1 MVVGRA
7 MCVFVRPLM
16 SQDRTA
22 KITRKTAETDIAIEL
37 NVDGSGKAKIDTG
50 VPFFDH
56 MLTLFTKH
64 GLFDLNVKV
73 VGDIE
78 VDYHHT
84 VEDTGIVLGQ
94 CFREALGNKAGIT
107 RYGFFLL
114 PMDETLAE
122 VAIDLSGRAFLSYH
136 APERV
141 EAIGGVNRFSYQ
153 LVEEFLR
160 AFSSSLLA
168 TLHVEIRRGRDAHHM
183 AEAIFKGLSRAMDAA
198 TRLDPRV
205 TGIPSTKD
213 VL

>member
-1 MVVGRA
+1 M
-7 MCVFVRPLM
+7 P
-16 SQDRTA
+16 RTA
-22 KITRKTAETDIAIEL
+22 NQHRKTAETDIQIDL
-37 NVDGSGKAKIDTG
+37 NVDGSGLSTIDTG

-64 GLFDLNVKV
+64 GLFDLKVKV
-73 VGDIE
+73 VGDVD

-84 VEDTGIVLGQ
+84 VEDTGIVLGN
-94 CFREALGNKAGIT
+94 CFREALGNKAGIV

-122 VAIDLSGRAFLSYH
+122 VAMDLSGRPFLSYH
-136 APERV
+136 APEKM
-141 EAIGGVNRFSYQ
+141 EAIGGRAGVFSYQ

-160 AFSSSLLA
+160 AFSSALLC
-168 TLHVEIRRGRDAHHM
+168 TLHVEIKRGRDSHHM
-183 AEAIFKGLSRAMDAA
+183 AEAIFKGLARALDAA
-198 TRLDPRV
+198 TQKDPRV